1 MQDRVVVTGGA
12 GCIGSDLAAR
22 LLARGAQVT
31 VVDNL
36 SSGKWEHIK
45 ELADHPKFRFVEGD
59 LLSRELLDSVMNRAQ
74 MVYHLAANPDVKF
87 TYGDAT
93 DKDLYQNTIC
103 TYNVLES
110 MRQHGVSR
118 LAFASTS
125 AIYGISE
132 RQPIP
137 EGAPAHPIS
146 LYGAT
151 KLSCE
156 AMIRA
161 FQHLFQMDCWI
172 FRFANIVGPKVRKT
186 GRTVIGDF
194 VANLIEGPSRLRI
207 LGDGRQAKSYL
218 LSEECVE
225 AMLFAVDHAPR
236 GLHVFNLGCNDSL
249 PVTRIAQMVVRAMG
263 LDGVRFEYS
272 GGEGGW
278 PGDIPRFV
286 LDVTAIN
293 RLGWRAR
300 HTSEEAVAQAIQA
313 TLAQIQQ
320 ERVEQGVLCRS

>member
-1 MQDRVVVTGGA
+1 MQDRVLVTGGA

-22 LLARGAQVT
+22 LLARGTHVT
-31 VVDNL
+31 VLDNL
-36 SSGKWEHIK
+36 SSGKWQHIK
-45 ELADHPKFRFVEGD
+45 SLADHPKFHFVEGD
-59 LLSRELLDSVMNRAQ
+59 LLNGELVDSVMNRVQ

-87 TYGDAT
+87 THGDAT

-110 MRQHGVSR
+110 MRRHGVSR

-137 EGAPAHPIS
+137 EDTPAHPIS

-151 KLSCE
+151 KLGCE

-194 VANLIEGPSRLRI
+194 VANLSEDLSRLRI

-218 LSEECVE
+218 LSEECVD

-249 PVTRIAQMVVRAMG
+249 PVTRIAQMVVAEMG
-263 LDGVRFEYS
+263 LDRVRFEYT

-300 HTSEEAVAQAIQA
+300 HTSEEAVAQAIRA
-313 TLAQIQQ
+313 TLAQIEQ

>member
-1 MQDRVVVTGGA
+1 MQDRVLVTGGA

-22 LLARGAQVT
+22 LLERGSQVT
-31 VVDNL
+31 VLDNL
-36 SSGKWEHIK
+36 SSGKWEHIQ
-45 ELADHPKFRFVEGD
+45 EIANHPNFRFVEGD
-59 LLSRELLDSVMNRAQ
+59 LLNRELLDSVMRQ
-74 MVYHLAANPDVKF
+74 VQLVYHLAANPDVKF

-93 DKDLYQNTIC
+93 DKDLHQNTIC

-137 EGAPAHPIS
+137 EDAPAHPIS

-186 GRTVIGDF
+186 GRTVIADF
-194 VANLIEGPSRLRI
+194 IANLIENPSRLRI
-207 LGDGRQAKSYL
+207 LGNGRQAKSYL
-218 LSEECVE
+218 LSKECVD
-225 AMLFAVDHAPR
+225 AMLFAVHRAPH

-249 PVTRIAQMVVRAMG
+249 PVTRIAQMVVSAMR

-293 RLGWRAR
+293 RLGWRAG
-300 HTSEEAVAQAIQA
+300 HTSEQAVSQAIEA
-313 TLAQIQQ
+313 TLAQ
-320 ERVEQGVLCRS
+320 VEQGALCRS

>member
-1 MQDRVVVTGGA
+1 MQDRILVTGGA

-22 LLARGAQVT
+22 LIGRGSQVT
-31 VVDNL
+31 VLDNL

-45 ELADHPKFRFVEGD
+45 DLVRHPEFRFIEGD
-59 LLSRELLDSVMNRAQ
+59 LLNRELLNSAMREVD

-87 TYGDAT
+87 THGDAT

-110 MRQHGVSR
+110 MRQHRVAR

-125 AIYGISE
+125 AIYGASE
-132 RQPIP
+132 QQPIP
-137 EGAPAHPIS
+137 ENASAHPIS

-156 AMIRA
+156 AMIGA
-161 FQHLFQMDCWI
+161 FQHLFQMNCCI

-194 VANLIEGPSRLRI
+194 VANLREDPSRLRI
-207 LGDGRQAKSYL
+207 LGNGRQAKSYL
-218 LSEECVE
+218 LSEECVD
-225 AMLFAVDHAPR
+225 AMLFAVEHAPR
-236 GLHVFNLGCNDSL
+236 GLHVFNLGCSDSL
-249 PVTRIAQMVVRAMG
+249 PVNRIAQMVVSAMG
-263 LDGVRFEYS
+263 LDDVRFEYS

-300 HTSEEAVAQAIQA
+300 HTSEQAVATAIQA
-313 TLAQIQQ
+313 MLAQ
-320 ERVEQGVLCRS
+320 VEQGELCRS